1 MMSGLIILGIKGKL
15 FDQSSSIE
23 NSLIQTEIMAK
34 SFEELVKQVQ
44 TTKNPLK
51 TTPKQILVQLGVSR
65 RGWRVVEAVR
75 QVLEKYEVICE
86 PEFGTAWA
94 YGEVEIKP
102 KPRVPAKEGST
113 AEYDPTPRVSMLQ
126 AANLTQLSE
135 LSGELGL
142 VTVSRDELL
151 SSAIHKMM
159 THNFSQLPIMSGRT
173 PVGMVSWRSIGMA
186 LALGRK
192 CTTVNDCKEEAT
204 VLEEHELLFE
214 AVKVILQKQVVL
226 VKRKDG
232 IINGII
238 TATDIGQ
245 QFITMAEPF
254 LLIEQIE
261 NHIRKLLDD
270 KFTIDQLKGVRD
282 PNDASKEVKTLADLN
297 FGAYIRLISKTENF
311 EKLGV
316 LIDRVQFI
324 NQLDEIR
331 EIRNDVMHFDPD
343 GVDPKELEL
352 LRRMVSFLSTINTV
366 FKGR

>member
-1 MMSGLIILGIKGKL
+1 M
-15 FDQSSSIE
+15 
-23 NSLIQTEIMAK
+23 TT
-34 SFEELVKQVQ
+34 SFEELLNQVK

-51 TTPKQILVQLGVSR
+51 TTPKHILVHLGVSR
-65 RGWRVVEAVR
+65 RGWRVVEAVK
-75 QVLEKYEVICE
+75 QMLEKYEVICE

-102 KPRVPAKEGST
+102 KPKVPAKEGSS

-135 LSGELGL
+135 ISGELGL

-151 SSAIHKMM
+151 DSAVHKMM
-159 THNFSQLPIMSGRT
+159 MHNYSQLPIMSGRT

-186 LALGRK
+186 LGLGRK

-238 TATDIGQ
+238 TATDIGE

-270 KFTIDQLKGVRD
+270 KFTTDQLKAVRD
-282 PNDASKEVKTLADLN
+282 PNDTQEVKTLADLN
-297 FGAYIRLISKTENF
+297 FGAYIRLISKPENF
-311 EKLGV
+311 EKLGIQ
-316 LIDRVQFI
+316 IDRVQFI
-324 NQLDEIR
+324 TQLDEIR

-352 LRRMVSFLSTINTV
+352 LRRMVSFLSKINTV
-366 FKGR
+366 FRGNKAPKVNQQ